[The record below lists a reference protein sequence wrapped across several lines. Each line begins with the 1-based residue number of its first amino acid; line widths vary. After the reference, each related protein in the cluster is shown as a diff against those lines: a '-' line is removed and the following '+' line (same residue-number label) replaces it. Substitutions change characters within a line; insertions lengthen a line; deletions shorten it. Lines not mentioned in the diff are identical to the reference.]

1 MKNFILII
9 LLTINLSAFCDEPY
23 IVFPDV
29 MNKVSILENTNGV
42 QEKKFYDADSL
53 PVFPGFPK
61 IINGQSFEG
70 GIYCQMDS
78 DIELEIVYGIGL
90 TVQAWNIDGS
100 NVTGWP
106 KSLSFNAQGAPSF
119 GDIDGDGVEEIVI
132 GTASL
137 TGTTG
142 SLFAFEKDGTPV
154 TGFPVSI
161 GSARTVTLC
170 DMDNNGSLEII
181 TSKRLSSAGEIYI
194 YKGDGTVFPGWPK
207 AINHVPASSSAAG
220 DITGDGLPEII
231 SESYTSIYAWDR
243 NGNVLPGFPFILPN
257 GDVNSYSSP
266 VLADVDGDNIREII
280 FGSHV
285 SSAGGLIY
293 ILKNNGTVLP
303 GWPKSTNYWV
313 YGPPVLGYLNDDNVI
328 DIIVGDQIGSG
339 TPVNFVYGWDKDGN
353 VLSGFPIGPVNAVNN
368 QVALADIDND
378 MRLELLIDDNSQ
390 TGGIGKYPAFNHDGT
405 PVMDW
410 DLTVNGTSFFNMPC
424 LTDLNSDGIL
434 DIVGAG
440 FTLFGSNQTSVYIWN
455 AGIPYDA
462 AKIVNPVFQF
472 NVRHNGVYG
481 DNNLVSVLN
490 YNNTIPD
497 NFKLEQNFPNPF
509 NPSTVIN
516 YSLPSEF
523 KGNVKLNIYN
533 ALGSEIAELV
543 NESQGPGN
551 YSVEWEAVG
560 FTSGIYFYVLRS
572 GNFKESKSMILL
584 K

>member
-1 MKNFILII
+1 MKNFILI
-9 LLTINLSAFCDEPY
+9 LFLTINLSAFCDEPF
-23 IVFPDV
+23 IVYPDV
-29 MNKVSILENTNGV
+29 MNKVSIVENTEGV
-42 QEKKFYDADSL
+42 QVMKFYDADSL

-61 IINGQSFEG
+61 IVNGQSIEG

-78 DIELEIVYGIGL
+78 DSELEIVYGIGM

-100 NVTGWP
+100 NLTGWP
-106 KSLSFNAQGAPSF
+106 KSLSFNSQGAPSY
-119 GDIDGDGVEEIVI
+119 GDIDGDGVAEIVI
-132 GTASL
+132 GSASL

-142 SLFAFEKDGTPV
+142 SLYAFEKDGTPV

-161 GSARTVTLC
+161 GAARTVALC

-194 YKGDGTVFPGWPK
+194 YKGDGTIFPGWPK

-293 ILKNNGTVLP
+293 ILKNDGTVMP
-303 GWPKSTNYWV
+303 GWPKSTNYWI
-313 YGPPVLGYLNDDNVI
+313 YGPPVLGYVNDDNVI

-339 TPVNFVYGWDKDGN
+339 TPVNFVYGWDKNGN
-353 VLSGFPIGPVNAVNN
+353 VLNGFPIGPVNAVNN

-378 MRLELLIDDNSQ
+378 MKLELLIDDNSQ

-405 PVMDW
+405 PVLNW
-410 DLTVNGTSFFNMPC
+410 DLPVNGTSFFNMPC

-440 FTLFGSNQTSVYIWN
+440 YTLFGSNQTSVYIWN

-462 AKIVNPVFQF
+462 TKVINPVFQF

-490 YNNTIPD
+490 NNNTIPE
-497 NFKLEQNFPNPF
+497 NFKLEQNYPNPF

-516 YSLPSEF
+516 YSLPTEF

-533 ALGSEIAELV
+533 ALGKEIAELV

-551 YSVEWEAVG
+551 YSVEWEATG
-560 FTSGIYFYVLRS
+560 FTSGIYFYVLES
-572 GNFKESKSMILL
+572 GFLRESKSMVLL